1 MSEELENN
9 SEEIENK
16 ENQPQENIAMDSGD
30 FKAQLTAFF
39 DQYRPSKVK
48 YVDEMV
54 EKFAGREQ
62 QVFKHLDKKYG
73 ERRKQV
79 IDANKNGTKLT
90 SDNLDDDPEDDV
102 YVKPS
107 ESKAKNKKKKMMIMI
122 IVIVVLGV
130 IGAVGFMFKD
140 KVFGGSGEE
149 GAEHGDQVEHTD
161 EHAEEE
167 TSVVEESSE
176 ESNAGDEAE
185 MTSDSTLVDADSASA
200 ETERGEE
207 VVEEPT
213 EEPAD
218 EEGGH

>member
-16 ENQPQENIAMDSGD
+16 ENQPQENTAMDSGD

-149 GAEHGDQVEHTD
+149 GAEHGDQVEH
-161 EHAEEE
+161 AEEE